1 MERKYG
7 GDWEGVVLKVGVKEN
22 MDWCEERR
30 KLQKSCNSKQKIFTK
45 EYTLPNLKP
54 QNSCWTH
61 WNSYFSI
68 F

>member
-30 KLQKSCNSKQKIFTK
+30 KLQRSWNSKQKIFT
-45 EYTLPNLKP
+45 E
-54 QNSCWTH
+54 
-61 WNSYFSI
+61 
-68 F
+68 